1 MGLVDSVD
9 RGRDNIVR
17 VVTVRYFNASEPN
30 TPHLTDRS
38 VRSLVR
44 LFHLDEINWSDDLD
58 RVRKVCEETS
68 LSLAPRDIKK
78 YVNMSERLDTEDDLD

>member
-1 MGLVDSVD
+1 MVYFRKSTGAIKVPWSMGLVDSLD
-9 RGRDNIVR
+9 KGRDNIVR
-17 VVTVRYFNASEPN
+17 EVTVKYFNASEPN

-58 RVRKVCEETS
+58 RVRKFCEETNIS
-68 LSLAPRDIKK
+68 LFS
-78 YVNMSERLDTEDDLD
+78 